1 MKNKIIVGVLY
12 GGASCEHEV
21 SKMTAKSI
29 LQNIDR
35 TKFDV
40 LEIFVNKDGNFD
52 HKDLNKIDIA
62 FLAFHGENYEDGKFQ
77 EYLDSRDVKYTG
89 SGAEASQINMDKD
102 LQKIYF
108 TKTGLKPVEY
118 ITIDGDSS
126 ISETNERI
134 IETINYPCFIKPANA
149 GSSLGISKILNKTDL
164 KKAIVEASKINTK
177 IIAENAVD
185 KPREL
190 EVAVLGNN
198 NLIISN
204 PGEVL
209 TNGQVYSYEAKYL
222 KPFSTIISPKNLSDN
237 LCQKIRNWAKKAYKI
252 TGCKGYA
259 RVDFFLDKKGELYI
273 NEINTLPGFTLI
285 SMFPKLMEA
294 TGISYKDLITKII
307 ELGLEI

>member
-1 MKNKIIVGVLY
+1 MKNNITVGILY

-29 LQNIDR
+29 LKNIDR
-35 TKFDV
+35 AKFNV
-40 LEIFVNKDGNFD
+40 LEIFVDKNGDFN
-52 HKDLNKIDIA
+52 HKNLNKIDIA

-77 EYLDSRDVKYTG
+77 EYLDSRGVKYTG

-108 TKTGLKPVEY
+108 AKAGLKTVDY
-118 ITIDGDSS
+118 LTIDGDES
-126 ISETNERI
+126 ISETDKRI
-134 IETINYPCFIKPANA
+134 IETLNYPCFIKPVNA
-149 GSSLGISKILNKTDL
+149 GSSLGISKVSNKSDL
-164 KKAIVEASKINTK
+164 KKAIIEANKIGTK
-177 IIAENAVD
+177 IVAEKAVN

-198 NLIISN
+198 NVIISD
-204 PGEVL
+204 PGEIL
-209 TNGQVYSYEAKYL
+209 ANGQFYSYEKKYL
-222 KPFSTIISPKNLSDN
+222 KPFSTTVNPKSLPKNLSRN
-237 LCQKIRNWAKKAYKI
+237 IKNWAKKAYKI

-259 RVDFFLDKKGELYI
+259 RVDFFLDQKSELYI
-273 NEINTLPGFTLI
+273 NEINTLPGFTSI

-294 TGISYKDLITKII
+294 SGINYKDLITKII